1 MFLSVGSEEAAA
13 GTTAARARSESFYL
27 DARDTNSRSTNER
40 TSEPKKECKR
50 FAINFEI
57 SIPGIFSPVAA
68 SAGDEIR
75 EILGV
80 FFCGGRTGPT
90 SGRAGSYCYR
100 WVTKL
105 HN

>member
-13 GTTAARARSESFYL
+13 AARARSESFYL

-80 FFCGGRTGPT
+80 FSAAVERVQLLAERGLIVTGGSR
-90 SGRAGSYCYR
+90 SCII
-100 WVTKL
+100 K
-105 HN
+105 